1 MLAVRRLLFPTDFTD
16 GAANAFPQA
25 VYLADWH
32 DAELHIVNVTGSS
45 GEAERALPASTDT
58 LGTWLGRSSALAEKL
73 EALTIVQRQV
83 ESESPPERLV
93 AYAEDQNIDLV
104 VMGTH
109 GRRGVRRMLLGSVT
123 EEVVRRAPCPVF
135 TVQADADEVPSEA
148 VRRILVPVDFSEASE
163 SAVQH
168 ATEVAQTYGA
178 EVHLLHVVEEVVYPS
193 AYGVEPALFSS
204 DEVVARV
211 EKTLGEMAREDM
223 GYENVQASATI
234 GYAPMTILDYVQENE
249 IDLVVIATHGRAGL
263 DRMLLGS
270 VAERVIRQSPVP
282 VFVVKPDRKSLVP
295 VEKKEAAAARG

>member
-1 MLAVRRLLFPTDFTD
+1 MLSVRRILFPTDFSK
-16 GAANAFPQA
+16 GAATAFPQA

-32 DAELHIVNVTGSS
+32 DAELHIVNVMPPN
-45 GEAERALPASTDT
+45 GEAEEALPAPVDT
-58 LGTWLGRSSALAEKL
+58 LRDWIGTSSPLAKAIEG
-73 EALTIVQRQV
+73 LTIIQRQV
-83 ESESPPERLV
+83 ESEAPPERLV
-93 AYAEDQNIDLV
+93 AYAEDQDVDLV

-123 EEVVRRAPCPVF
+123 EEVIRRAPCPVY
-135 TVQADADEVPSEA
+135 TIQADVDDAPDQA
-148 VRRILVPVDFSEASE
+148 VRRVLVPVDFSEASE
-163 SAVQH
+163 TAVQH
-168 ATEVAQTYGA
+168 AVEVAKTYGA

-193 AYGVEPALFSS
+193 AYGVEPALFPS

-211 EKTLGEMAREDM
+211 EKTLGEMARSDL
-223 GYENVQASATI
+223 GYEHVQVAATI

-282 VFVVKPDRKSLVP
+282 VFVVKPERKSLVP
-295 VEKKEAAAARG
+295 AEKTEAASARS